1 MLTSP
6 CEFHPRDKE
15 RGEVDKSCFFFLPAI
30 ILYDM
35 PCGGKEGYHN
45 SQQTNLHVLLELRHH
60 NMSLARSHDVPYL
73 TDGWWAPTDMHKEN
87 NSFVL
92 GGVCYRACIVRYGSA
107 VEWSIVVHLP
117 PPQCSSLALASL

>member
-73 TDGWWAPTDMHKEN
+73 TDGWWARFHFGKVGAD
-87 NSFVL
+87 
-92 GGVCYRACIVRYGSA
+92 
-107 VEWSIVVHLP
+107 
-117 PPQCSSLALASL
+117 